1 MDNGNDKKID
11 NDNEK
16 ARKPKTI
23 MILSMTIK
31 IKNKS

>member
-1 MDNGNDKKID
+1 MDNGNYKKI
-11 NDNEK
+11 DNEK

-23 MILSMTIK
+23 MIPSMTIK